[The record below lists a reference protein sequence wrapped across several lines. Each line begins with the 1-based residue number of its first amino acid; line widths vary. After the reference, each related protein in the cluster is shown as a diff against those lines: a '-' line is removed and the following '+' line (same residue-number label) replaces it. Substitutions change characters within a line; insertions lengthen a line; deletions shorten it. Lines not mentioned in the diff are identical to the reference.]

1 METRVEKRYGVV
13 YAEIKM
19 LTDSYIAEI
28 QKRGKALLSRL
39 DTIHNVKMAALA
51 QQKRELSS
59 TTVCLAKVSFGP
71 LTLYELQTRAIYD
84 TSSLV
89 G

>member
-71 LTLYELQTRAIYD
+71 F
-84 TSSLV
+84 
-89 G
+89 